1 MATKTQTVVSM
12 FPTEGA
18 QVSLGTSLV
27 PPGDRGVQGHFGTA
41 VTATLRAVPR
51 AAGGFWVTWCRHAG
65 CPRTRVSIRTG
76 LQRLGSLQSRSQT
89 RHGQLSSVENW
100 QIKHRQGLALP
111 LLKAVSGDDVTLDLE
126 PFHTGQQLKTGR
138 WG

>member
-51 AAGGFWVTWCRHAG
+51 AAGGFWVTWCCHAG